1 MIVCGTD
8 LSERSRPAQLA
19 AVAMGQ
25 LLDETEICLTYV
37 LDLPVAVLPERL
49 LREAEAASVE
59 TLESHAEELRKISA
73 VPVRTKVIGLGE
85 RVPHVRVMLV
95 DFAESE
101 GASLLVVSS
110 QGHGSSPLFRLG
122 GTSERVAHV
131 TRVPTLVVRDAKPF
145 VDWATQGRPLRV
157 VLGVDETQTSDA
169 AILWTKQ
176 LLARAAVNLTVA
188 HVYYVNDAVRRYGIH
203 RKIAQTEEDPEL
215 ETLIERDMAQRFGA
229 EVPEGRATFC
239 AKLGLG
245 RLGDHLLSVADSAA
259 ADLIVVGTHQGRGL
273 SRLSSV
279 SSVVLHYGH
288 ASVAC
293 IPQREHA
300 KLERIVRFKRV
311 LVPTDLST
319 EGNYAALHG
328 YSLCGEGGD
337 VHLMHVAPEA
347 ELQTRSDSELA
358 RELRALVPKD
368 SGTSV
373 TRTIVLRRGD
383 VARAIC
389 ETADR
394 LGVDAIC
401 LAASTKSRLDKTL
414 LGSVASEVARQASQ
428 PIMLV
433 RAPAP

>member
-1 MIVCGTD
+1 
-8 LSERSRPAQLA
+8 
-19 AVAMGQ
+19 
-25 LLDETEICLTYV
+25 
-37 LDLPVAVLPERL
+37 
-49 LREAEAASVE
+49 
-59 TLESHAEELRKISA
+59 
-73 VPVRTKVIGLGE
+73 
-85 RVPHVRVMLV
+85 
-95 DFAESE
+95 
-101 GASLLVVSS
+101 
-110 QGHGSSPLFRLG
+110 LFRLG

-131 TRVPTLVVRDAKPF
+131 TRLPTVVIRDERPF
-145 VDWATQGRPLRV
+145 VEWVKQGRPLSV

-176 LLARAAVNLTVA
+176 LLARAEVKLTVA
-188 HVYYVNDAVRRYGIH
+188 HVYYVTEAVRRYGIH
-203 RKIAQTEEDPEL
+203 RKIARTEEDSEL
-215 ETLIERDMAQRFGA
+215 ETLIERDLAQRFGA
-229 EVPEGRATFC
+229 EVPGARATFC

-273 SRLSSV
+273 SRLRSV

-293 IPQREHA
+293 IPQTEHA
-300 KLERIVRFKRV
+300 KLDRIVQFKRV

-347 ELQTRSDSELA
+347 VLHSRSDSELA
-358 RELRALVPKD
+358 RELRALVPQE
-368 SGTSV
+368 SARV
-373 TRTIVLRRGD
+373 LTRTIVLRRRD

-401 LAASTKSRLDKTL
+401 LAASTKAQLDKTL
-414 LGSVASEVARQASQ
+414 LGSVASEVARRAAQ
-428 PIMLV
+428 PVMLV